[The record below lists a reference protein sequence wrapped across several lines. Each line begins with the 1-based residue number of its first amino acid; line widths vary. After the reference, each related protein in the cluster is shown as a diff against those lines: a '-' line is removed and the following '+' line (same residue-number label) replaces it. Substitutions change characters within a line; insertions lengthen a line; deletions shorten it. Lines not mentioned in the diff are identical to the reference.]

1 MTRFTHEHFS
11 ERFTE
16 GERAFGEFTVEV
28 EFAEHRE
35 FKMWS
40 CIGDAIWQRRSGA
53 FFVGR
58 IPKIHDIY
66 AQMRICV
73 AGKCCLKKLYMD
85 R

>member
-35 FKMWS
+35 FKM
-40 CIGDAIWQRRSGA
+40 
-53 FFVGR
+53 
-58 IPKIHDIY
+58 
-66 AQMRICV
+66 
-73 AGKCCLKKLYMD
+73 
-85 R
+85 